1 MYNMEQVEAF
11 LGFMIGDD
19 LDFYEK
25 FLVDL
30 SDEELD
36 KFFEANP
43 DFMKDYN
50 KARCLEHSISWKPVS
65 SERLDSKL
73 LKAEMPEVYAKYT
86 KTTTS
91 RRFQIR

>member
-19 LDFYEK
+19 LDFYER

-36 KFFEANP
+36 EFFEANP

-50 KARCLEHSISWKPVS
+50 MYEGRRE
-65 SERLDSKL
+65 L
-73 LKAEMPEVYAKYT
+73 LRDKMYRGILKGIYR
-86 KTTTS
+86 K
-91 RRFQIR
+91 